1 LKILK
6 LGFHRKSYVKWKN
19 FPKSF
24 LPFSD
29 AASNQLP
36 LVRLLQLSLFQ
47 VSVGIGVVLL
57 VGTLN
62 RIMIVELGVSAAI
75 VAMMVALPL
84 LVAPFRAFVGF
95 RSDTYKSVLGWRRV
109 PFIWVG
115 SLLQF
120 GGLCIMPF
128 ALILLSGDT
137 HWPLWIGPLSAGLAF
152 LLVGMGVQTVQTAG
166 LALATDLSPDLNK
179 PRVVALMYTMLLLGM
194 VISSLVISFL
204 LEPFSQVR
212 LIQVIQ
218 GTALICFLLNLV
230 ALWKQEPRNVVLTS
244 PKKQSPSFW
253 FCWKKFS
260 KTPNTKRFLL
270 ALGVGTAAFSMQDV
284 ILEPYGGEILKLSV
298 SETTLLTAYSTCGSI
313 ISFGFAAWFLKTNIN
328 SYRIA
333 GLGAVLGILAF
344 SFVVL
349 SEPMASIF
357 LFTLGVFLIGCGA
370 GFFSVSCLIS
380 AMKLEVDGYTGLALG
395 TWGAVQA
402 TAMGFGI
409 ALGGI
414 LRDGVSKL
422 VSFGFLGDTFSP
434 EAAGYL
440 AVYHLEIFLLFFV
453 LILIGPLVQTSKGTI
468 QKQDSKFGLA
478 EFPS

>member
-1 LKILK
+1 LKSLK
-6 LGFHRKSYVKWKN
+6 LGFHRKSYAKWKN

-29 AASNQLP
+29 AASNQLS
-36 LVRLLQLSLFQ
+36 LIRLLQLSLFQ
-47 VSVGIGVVLL
+47 VSVGISVVLL

-75 VAMMVALPL
+75 VAIMVALPL

-95 RSDTYKSVLGWRRV
+95 RSDVYKSVLGWRRV

-152 LLVGMGVQTVQTAG
+152 LLVGMGVQTTQTAG
-166 LALATDLSPDLNK
+166 LALATDLSPDFNK
-179 PRVVALMYTMLLLGM
+179 PRVVALMYSMLLLGM
-194 VISSLVISFL
+194 VISSLVLSFL

-218 GTALICFLLNLV
+218 GTALVCFFLNLL
-230 ALWKQEPRNVVLTS
+230 ALWKQEPRNPVLTS
-244 PKKQSPSFW
+244 PKKLTPSFW
-253 FCWKKFS
+253 VCWRKFS

-298 SETTLLTAYSTCGSI
+298 SETTLLTAYSTFGSI
-313 ISFGFAAWFLKTNIN
+313 ISFGFAAWFLKSNVN
-328 SYRIA
+328 PHRIA
-333 GLGAVLGILAF
+333 GLGVVLGILAF

-349 SEPMASIF
+349 SEPISSVF
-357 LFTLGVFLIGCGA
+357 LFTLGVFLIGCGV
-370 GFFSVSCLIS
+370 GFF
-380 AMKLEVDGYTGLALG
+380 
-395 TWGAVQA
+395 
-402 TAMGFGI
+402 
-409 ALGGI
+409 
-414 LRDGVSKL
+414 
-422 VSFGFLGDTFSP
+422 
-434 EAAGYL
+434 
-440 AVYHLEIFLLFFV
+440 
-453 LILIGPLVQTSKGTI
+453 
-468 QKQDSKFGLA
+468 
-478 EFPS
+478 

>member
-1 LKILK
+1 MKILR
-6 LGFHRKSYVKWKN
+6 LGFQRKSYVKWKK
-19 FPKSF
+19 FPISF

-75 VAMMVALPL
+75 VSMMVALPL
-84 LVAPFRAFVGF
+84 LVAPFRAFIGF

-166 LALATDLSPDLNK
+166 LALATDLSPDTNK

-194 VISSLVISFL
+194 VVSSLVISFL

-270 ALGVGTAAFSMQDV
+270 ALGVGTAAFSMD
-284 ILEPYGGEILKLSV
+284 GS
-298 SETTLLTAYSTCGSI
+298 TAPFTYTYEKEGPRE
-313 ISFGFAAWFLKTNIN
+313 GNVAANVAEGANI
-328 SYRIA
+328 
-333 GLGAVLGILAF
+333 V
-344 SFVVL
+344 
-349 SEPMASIF
+349 
-357 LFTLGVFLIGCGA
+357 
-370 GFFSVSCLIS
+370 
-380 AMKLEVDGYTGLALG
+380 ALG
-395 TWGAVQA
+395 FYYLTSTNGYYYGTVVGTGGDADSGYDWG
-402 TAMGFGI
+402 
-409 ALGGI
+409 
-414 LRDGVSKL
+414 
-422 VSFGFLGDTFSP
+422 TFELQP
-434 EAAGYL
+434 
-440 AVYHLEIFLLFFV
+440 
-453 LILIGPLVQTSKGTI
+453 
-468 QKQDSKFGLA
+468 D
-478 EFPS
+478 

>member
-1 LKILK
+1 MKSFR
-6 LGFHRKSYVKWKN
+6 LGFQRKSHLKWKS
-19 FPKSF
+19 FPKSL

-29 AASNQLP
+29 AASNKLP
-36 LVRLLQLSLFQ
+36 LARLLQLSLFQ

-62 RIMIVELGVSAAI
+62 RIMIVEMGVSAAI

-166 LALATDLSPDLNK
+166 LALATDLSPDHNK

-194 VISSLVISFL
+194 VVSSLVISFL

-230 ALWKQEPRNVVLTS
+230 ALWRQEPRNTVLTS
-244 PKKQSPSFW
+244 PKKKSPSFW

-260 KTPNTKRFLL
+260 ETPNTKRFLL

-284 ILEPYGGEILKLSV
+284 ILEPYGGEILGLSV
-298 SETTLLTAYSTCGSI
+298 SDTTLLTAYSTCGSI
-313 ISFGFAAWFLKTNIN
+313 ISFGFAAWLLRTNMN
-328 SYRIA
+328 PYRIA
-333 GLGAVLGILAF
+333 GLGAVLGIFAF

-349 SEPMASIF
+349 SEPMSSIF
-357 LFTLGVFLIGCGA
+357 LFTLGVFLIGFGA

-380 AMKLEVDGYTGLALG
+380 AMNLEVDGYIGLALG

-402 TAMGFGI
+402 TAMGLGI

-414 LRDGVSKL
+414 LRDGVSTL
-422 VSFGFLGDTFSP
+422 VRFGFLEDTFSP

-453 LILIGPLVQTSKGTI
+453 LILIGPLVQISKSTV
-468 QKQDSKFGLA
+468 QKSDSKFGLA
-478 EFPS
+478 GFPS

>member
-1 LKILK
+1 MKILK

-328 SYRIA
+328 SHRIA

-453 LILIGPLVQTSKGTI
+453 LILIGPLVQTSKGTV